1 MGFFVFSCLQVKSLA
16 RSENTVTKVFANTT
30 TVSPMHIF
38 YTSNE
43 KLFKHKIPSSMSR
56 SGFSLSY
63 WSQADSAAAN
73 PSQVKKRQTVS
84 AENLEAI
91 RSRFLEMYCFNTP
104 KQEQKD
110 LDAAGT
116 FTRENFICGMF
127 DRALETLERYSPD
140 SFHSLYLPAYVISA
154 LCKNLD
160 LVEEIMCCSSGEDEE
175 GKQEPEKQEGMHKPV
190 SEAETSDWE
199 DDSFFGNLPLGLLEG
214 KKEDDPNEETEKQK
228 KKKDKKPQE
237 CRHNHRE
244 RVASLRKKYNLTF
257 L

>member
-1 MGFFVFSCLQVKSLA
+1 
-16 RSENTVTKVFANTT
+16 
-30 TVSPMHIF
+30 MHVF

-43 KLFKHKIPSSMSR
+43 KLFKHKIPGTMSH

-63 WSQADSAAAN
+63 WSQMDSGAN
-73 PSQVKKRQTVS
+73 PSQVKRRQAVS

-127 DRALETLERYSPD
+127 DRALETLERYSPED
-140 SFHSLYLPAYVISA
+140 FHSLYLPAYVVSA

-160 LVEEIMCCSSGEDEE
+160 QVEEIMCCSGEEKEAEGADKNVKSNPYSGTDLSEWDDADLDDPLFGVLRQKKDGPGDEQE
-175 GKQEPEKQEGMHKPV
+175 REKELKEERPKLEEPEPEPEKR
-190 SEAETSDWE
+190 
-199 DDSFFGNLPLGLLEG
+199 
-214 KKEDDPNEETEKQK
+214 K
-228 KKKDKKPQE
+228 KKKNEKAID
-237 CRHNHRE
+237 CRQNHRQ
-244 RVASLRKKYNLTF
+244 RVGLLRQKYNLTF

>member
-1 MGFFVFSCLQVKSLA
+1 M
-16 RSENTVTKVFANTT
+16 TKIFANTA
-30 TVSPMHIF
+30 TVSPMHVF

-43 KLFKHKIPSSMSR
+43 KLFKHKVPGTMSH

-63 WSQADSAAAN
+63 WSQADAGAN
-73 PSQVKKRQTVS
+73 PSQLKKRQAVS

-140 SFHSLYLPAYVISA
+140 AFHSLHLPAYVLSA
-154 LCKNLD
+154 LSKNLN
-160 LVEEIMCCSSGEDEE
+160 LVENVMCSSKDDADAENDKRDDTEEARRKEEE
-175 GKQEPEKQEGMHKPV
+175 GGSNPEADQDLADLDEPLFGVLKEALKEEPGERKPDPEPEKSKSKP
-190 SEAETSDWE
+190 
-199 DDSFFGNLPLGLLEG
+199 
-214 KKEDDPNEETEKQK
+214 
-228 KKKDKKPQE
+228 KD
-237 CRHNHRE
+237 CRQNHRQ
-244 RVASLRKKYNLTF
+244 RVALLRQKYNLTF